1 MLATPDSFRPNQ
13 SPLGAYHPAP
23 GSHFRR
29 RAPSPELPFDGSGV
43 VMLSSTFVDS
53 RSTAFVLTESRTQ
66 IWAYLLCFIGSRPAT
81 GRQTQVC
88 LQPLIHK
95 AGSEPPGRLRS
106 STGFPYERLRRCKST
121 LVLASALPDC
131 SGAFSVTV
139 QANLGETEASS
150 FEPSHLSLTA
160 CWTYV

>member
-53 RSTAFVLTESRTQ
+53 RGTAFVLTESRTQ

-88 LQPLIHK
+88 LRPLIHQGRIR
-95 AGSEPPGRLRS
+95 ASRPPPLQHRVPIRAASKVQKHPCPRVSFTGLLRS
-106 STGFPYERLRRCKST
+106 IFSHS
-121 LVLASALPDC
+121 
-131 SGAFSVTV
+131 SGES
-139 QANLGETEASS
+139 
-150 FEPSHLSLTA
+150 
-160 CWTYV
+160 